1 MKSYLD
7 YNKLVE
13 VFFTTNCLFL
23 FYVDQYF
30 RKLITETLLEECQ
43 ASSKLWQCSGHQ
55 YAKKVANT
63 MFLKICA
70 VQKKCIF
77 VENMFASYF

>member
-1 MKSYLD
+1 MNNYWD
-7 YNKLVE
+7 YTKLVE
-13 VFFTTNCLFL
+13 VLFTTNYLFL
-23 FYVDQYF
+23 FYMDQYF

-43 ASSKLWQCSGHQ
+43 ASSKLRQCSGHQ

-77 VENMFASYF
+77 VENMFASDF